1 MCRMIAVV
9 SREPVV
15 AAPFLEELAA
25 QSHDGVES
33 PHGDGFGAAI
43 FTGGHWLHVREQSPA
58 WGISLAALGSIK
70 GTLMLLHSRKAS
82 DPTTINLTK
91 LHPFC
96 WPGKGHGVMFCQN
109 GTIRKHEKMQ
119 TRLAPTAIDTEK
131 YFDVV
136 IKHFEK
142 SGDYAQA
149 ITTTAEEIHACG
161 ADPTSLNAFLSDGQE
176 LVAYKGKIL
185 AQNSCYHTLFVKEEP
200 GLSVVSTEPFL
211 KENKDQWKP
220 LEGVYRKKF

>member
-9 SREPVV
+9 ARAPL
-15 AAPFLEELAA
+15 AAARFLEELAA
-25 QSHDGVES
+25 QSKAGVES

-43 FTGGHWLHVREQSPA
+43 FTNGHWLHVREQSPA
-58 WGISLAALGSIK
+58 WGISLKALGSIE

-96 WPGKGHGVMFCQN
+96 WPGKGQGVMFCQN

-119 TRLAPTAIDTEK
+119 TRLPATAIDTEK
-131 YFDVV
+131 YFDAV
-136 IKHFEK
+136 IKHYEQSKDF
-142 SGDYAQA
+142 GQA
-149 ITTTAEEIHACG
+149 LVATAKEIHDDG
-161 ADPTSLNAFLSDGQE
+161 ADPTSLNAFLSDGHE

-185 AQNSCYHTLFVKEEP
+185 EQNSCYHTLFVKEEP
-200 GLSVVSTEPFL
+200 GLSIVSTEPFRAD
-211 KENKDQWKP
+211 NKDSWKP

>member
-9 SREPVV
+9 AREPIV

-25 QSHDGVES
+25 QSRMGVES

-58 WGISLAALGSIK
+58 WAVALEAFGKIR

-96 WPGKGHGVMFCQN
+96 WPGFGQGVMFCQN
-109 GTIRKHEKMQ
+109 GTIRKHEKIQ
-119 TRLAPTAIDTEK
+119 TRLDASAIDTEK

-136 IKHFEK
+136 IRHYEK
-142 SGDYAQA
+142 SKDFGEA
-149 ITTTAEEIHACG
+149 ISAAAEEIERCG
-161 ADPTSLNAFLSDGQE
+161 ADATSLNAFLSDGKE

-185 AQNSCYHTLFVKEEP
+185 EQNSCYHTLFVKEEA
-200 GLSVVSTEPFL
+200 GISVVSTEPFHGEK
-211 KENKDQWKP
+211 KEQWKA
-220 LEGVYRKKF
+220 LEGVYRRKF